1 MRSILFLILIIFFSV
16 LSAQQVPSEI
26 EAMISKFSKIYES
39 KQGVVSVRNVSAVS
53 KDPENGEV
61 LKKFEVTIERH
72 DHFYKTP
79 DIKALKYS
87 ENGVVAETKK
97 YDTREIEPFFPL
109 FDKKAKDNYRFEPA
123 GSETFDGRNCLK
135 FKVVPAKNTARYFK
149 GEILIDPAKL
159 ELVKLKGTLAKPHWA
174 MKQYDF
180 EFIYTALDGFPVLK
194 KGKVTARVK
203 VFMIISDNITDYEIT
218 PVSNRFF

>member
-1 MRSILFLILIIFFSV
+1 MRFFLFFSPVFLFSILF
-16 LSAQQVPSEI
+16 AQQVPSEI
-26 EAMISKFSKIYES
+26 DSMILKLSKTYES
-39 KQGVVSVRNVSAVS
+39 KQGVVSIRNVKAVS

-87 ENGVVAETKK
+87 ENGADSDTKK

-109 FDKKAKDNYRFEPA
+109 FDRNSKDNYRFEPA
-123 GSETFDGRNCLK
+123 GSEIFDGRNCLK
-135 FKVVPAKNTARYFK
+135 FKVVPAKNTARHFK

-180 EFIYTALDGFPVLK
+180 EFLYTTLDGFPVLK